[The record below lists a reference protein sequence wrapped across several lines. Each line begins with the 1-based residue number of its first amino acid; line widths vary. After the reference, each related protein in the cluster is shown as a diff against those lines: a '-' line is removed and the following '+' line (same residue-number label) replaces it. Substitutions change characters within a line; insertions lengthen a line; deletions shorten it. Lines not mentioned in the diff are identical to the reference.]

1 MIKNILLTLC
11 LTYGLSSIAQVVTT
25 YAGKENSDGFNYY
38 ESASSK
44 NLDDTYFSFPT
55 GICFD
60 PTGKMYISER
70 NKVRIIANG
79 QLHIRVGSLQQPT
92 LSEGY
97 KNGTG
102 TGSNF
107 RNPHGMVCTANGDLY
122 VCDTENHA
130 IRKVAKYV
138 NLGNGQVVSTF
149 AGAAPNASQTGT
161 VGTSNGTGTAAR
173 FNNPT
178 DITEDASGAFY
189 VTDRDNYTIR
199 KISSAGVVTTLAG
212 KANTRGTSDG
222 SGASANFGSP
232 YGVAIYNSNTI
243 VVTDPWNGNI
253 RKINMFSGATTTL
266 AGSTTGN
273 TLQIVDGTL
282 TEARFRSP
290 KGIEVIAG
298 IIYVADQN
306 VIRAIDEVNNTVTTF
321 AGNAA
326 KFSIVDGAGSS
337 ASFTEIAG
345 LTSDSQGNLY
355 VTENS
360 SIVNSHVIRKITVNQ
375 LTPVARF
382 QASKQDV
389 RIKET
394 VVLEDISSGQT
405 PTSRTWTI
413 SPNTY
418 TITKGDLTTDSI
430 ELAFTLAGFYDVA
443 LSITNDYGTNAKTS
457 DNFIAVSTTGAVTNY
472 VSSDMLIVYPNP
484 ASESIYVEI
493 DPSLGAT
500 VIHLYHINGNLI
512 KALQPNMKVST
523 ADLANGTY
531 FITMT
536 SPKLNIAK
544 RLVITHK

>member
-1 MIKNILLTLC
+1 MKKNVLLTLC
-11 LTYGLSSIAQVVTT
+11 LSYGLLSIAQSVTT
-25 YAGKENSDGFNYY
+25 FAGKENSSGFENY

-44 NLDDTYFSFPT
+44 DLDDTYFSFPT

-60 PTGKMYISER
+60 PAGKMYISER

-97 KNGTG
+97 RNATG
-102 TGSNF
+102 TTSNF

-138 NLGNGQVVSTF
+138 NLGNGQVASTF
-149 AGAAPNASQTGT
+149 AGAAPSASQNGT
-161 VGTSNGTGTAAR
+161 VGSSNGTATASR
-173 FNNPT
+173 FNQPT
-178 DITEDASGAFY
+178 DITVDASGSFY
-189 VTDRDNYTIR
+189 VTDRENYTIR
-199 KISSAGVVTTLAG
+199 KISSAGVVSTLAG
-212 KANTRGTSDG
+212 TAGTRGTSDG

-232 YGVAIYNSNTI
+232 YGVAIYNNNTI
-243 VVTDPWNGNI
+243 VVTDPWNGNV
-253 RKINMFSGATTTL
+253 RKINMFSGVTTTL
-266 AGSTTGN
+266 AGSDTGN

-282 TEARFRSP
+282 TEARFKSP
-290 KGIEVIAG
+290 KGIAVIAG

-306 VIRAIDEVNNTVTTF
+306 VIRAIDEINNTVTTF
-321 AGNAA
+321 VGNVAN
-326 KFSIVDGAGSS
+326 FSIVDGVGSS
-337 ASFTEIAG
+337 AFFTEIAG
-345 LTSDSQGNLY
+345 LTSDGQGNLY

-382 QASKQDV
+382 QASNQDV

-413 SPNTY
+413 SPKTY
-418 TITKGDLTTDSI
+418 TITKGDLSTDSI
-430 ELAFTLAGFYDVA
+430 ELDFTLAGFYNVA
-443 LSITNDYGTNAKTS
+443 LSITNDYGTSAKSS
-457 DNFIAVSTTGAVTNY
+457 DNYIAVSTTGAVTNY
-472 VSSDMLIVYPNP
+472 VSSDMLKVYPNP
-484 ASESIYVEI
+484 ASESIYVKI

-512 KALQPNMKVST
+512 KALQSNEIVST
-523 ADLANGTY
+523 ADLASGTY
-531 FITMT
+531 FITVS
-536 SPKLNIAK
+536 SPELNIAK
-544 RLVITHK
+544 KLVITHR

>member
-1 MIKNILLTLC
+1 MKKTILFTLC

-97 KNGTG
+97 KNATG

-149 AGAAPNASQTGT
+149 AGAAPNATQTGT

-189 VTDRDNYTIR
+189 VTDKDNYTIR
-199 KISSAGVVTTLAG
+199 KVSSAGVVTTLAG
-212 KANTRGTSDG
+212 KAGTRGTSDG

-266 AGSTTGN
+266 AGSTIGN

-290 KGIEVIAG
+290 KGIAVIAG

-321 AGNAA
+321 AGNAS
-326 KFSIVDGAGSS
+326 KFSIVDGSGSS

-430 ELAFTLAGFYDVA
+430 ELDFTLAGFYDVA

-457 DNFIAVSTTGAVTNY
+457 DNYLAVSTTGAVASY
-472 VSSDMLIVYPNP
+472 VSSDLLKVYPNP
-484 ASESIYVEI
+484 ASESIYVEV

-500 VIHLYHINGNLI
+500 VVHLYHINGNLV
-512 KALQPNMKVST
+512 KTLQSNEKVST
-523 ADLANGTY
+523 AGLASGTY
-531 FITMT
+531 FITVN
-536 SPKLNIAK
+536 SPEINIAK
-544 RLVITHK
+544 KLMITHR

>member
-1 MIKNILLTLC
+1 MKKNFLFILC
-11 LTYGLSSIAQVVTT
+11 LSFGLLSIAQSVTT
-25 YAGKENSDGFNYY
+25 YAGKENSDGFNNY

-44 NLDDTYFSFPT
+44 DLDDTYFSFPT

-79 QLHIRVGSLQQPT
+79 KLHIRAGSLQQPA

-97 KNGTG
+97 KNATG
-102 TGSNF
+102 TASNF
-107 RNPHGMVCTANGDLY
+107 RNPHGMVCNTNGDLY
-122 VCDTENHA
+122 ICDTENHA

-138 NLGNGQVVSTF
+138 NLGNGQVLSTF
-149 AGAAPNASQTGT
+149 AGAAPNASQNGT

-212 KANTRGTSDG
+212 KAGTRGTSDG

-273 TLQIVDGTL
+273 TLQIVDGSL
-282 TEARFRSP
+282 TEARFKSP
-290 KGIEVIAG
+290 KGIAVIAG

-321 AGNAA
+321 AGNVA
-326 KFSIVDGAGSS
+326 KFSVVDGSGSS

-355 VTENS
+355 ATENS

-375 LTPVARF
+375 LTPIARF

-394 VVLEDISSGQT
+394 VVIEDISSGQI

-430 ELAFTLAGFYDVA
+430 ELDFTFAGFYDVA

-500 VIHLYHINGNLI
+500 EIHLYHINGNLI
-512 KALQPNMKVST
+512 KALQSNEKEST
-523 ADLANGTY
+523 AGLASGTY
-531 FITMT
+531 FITVT
-536 SPKLNIAK
+536 SPEINIAK
-544 RLVITHK
+544 KLVITHR

>member
-1 MIKNILLTLC
+1 MKKNFLLTLC
-11 LTYGLSSIAQVVTT
+11 LSFGLLSIAQSVTT
-25 YAGKENSDGFNYY
+25 YAGKENSDGFNNY

-44 NLDDTYFSFPT
+44 DLDNTYFSFPT

-60 PTGKMYISER
+60 PTGKMYVSER

-97 KNGTG
+97 KNATG

-107 RNPHGMVCTANGDLY
+107 RNPHGMVCTGNGDLY

-149 AGAAPNASQTGT
+149 AGAAPNASQNGT
-161 VGTSNGTGTAAR
+161 VGTSNGTGTASR
-173 FNNPT
+173 FNKPT
-178 DITEDASGAFY
+178 DITVDASGSFY
-189 VTDRDNYTIR
+189 VTDKENYTVR
-199 KISSAGVVTTLAG
+199 KISSAGVVSTLAG
-212 KANTRGTSDG
+212 TSGTRGTSDG

-282 TEARFRSP
+282 TEARFKSP
-290 KGIEVIAG
+290 KGIAVIAG

-321 AGNAA
+321 AGNSAT
-326 KFSIVDGAGSS
+326 FSIVDGTGSS

-360 SIVNSHVIRKITVNQ
+360 SLVNSHVIRKITVNQ
-375 LTPVARF
+375 LTPIARF
-382 QASKQDV
+382 KASNQDV

-430 ELAFTLAGFYDVA
+430 ELDFTLAGFYDVA
-443 LSITNDYGTNAKTS
+443 LSIINDYGTNAKTS

-484 ASESIYVEI
+484 ASESIYVKI

-512 KALQPNMKVST
+512 KVLQSNEKVST
-523 ADLANGTY
+523 AGLASGTY
-531 FITMT
+531 FITVT
-536 SPKLNIAK
+536 SPEINIAK
-544 RLVITHK
+544 KLVITHR

>member
-1 MIKNILLTLC
+1 MKKNFLLTLC
-11 LTYGLSSIAQVVTT
+11 LSFGLLSIAQSVTT
-25 YAGKENSDGFNYY
+25 YAGKENSDGFKNY

-44 NLDDTYFSFPT
+44 DLDDTYFSYPT

-79 QLHIRVGSLQQPT
+79 QLHIRIGSPQQPT

-97 KNGTG
+97 KNATG
-102 TGSNF
+102 TSSNF
-107 RNPHGMVCTANGDLY
+107 RNPHGMVCTTNGDVY

-130 IRKVAKYV
+130 IRKVARYV

-149 AGAAPNASQTGT
+149 AGAAPNASQNGT
-161 VGTSNGTGTAAR
+161 VGTSNGIGTASR
-173 FNNPT
+173 FNEPT
-178 DITEDASGAFY
+178 DITVDASGSFY
-189 VTDRDNYTIR
+189 VTDRENYTVR
-199 KISSAGVVTTLAG
+199 KISSTGVVSTLAG
-212 KANTRGTSDG
+212 TAGTRGTSDG

-243 VVTDPWNGNI
+243 LVTDPHNGNV

-282 TEARFRSP
+282 TEARFKSP
-290 KGIEVIAG
+290 KGIAVIAG

-321 AGNAA
+321 AGNSAT
-326 KFSIVDGAGSS
+326 FSIVDGTGGS

-360 SIVNSHVIRKITVNQ
+360 SLVNSHVIRKITVNQ
-375 LTPVARF
+375 LTPIARF
-382 QASKQDV
+382 KASNQDV

-405 PTSRTWTI
+405 PNSRTWTI

-430 ELAFTLAGFYDVA
+430 ELDFTLAGFYDVA
-443 LSITNDYGTNAKTS
+443 LNIINDYGTNAKTS

-484 ASESIYVEI
+484 ASESIYVKI

-512 KALQPNMKVST
+512 KVLQSNEKVST
-523 ADLANGTY
+523 AGLASGTY
-531 FITMT
+531 FITVT
-536 SPKLNIAK
+536 SPKINIAK
-544 RLVITHK
+544 KLVITHR